1 MTDEAQQ
8 IRIIAKPQLNPSKCD
23 FEVDRSMVDG
33 TAYFGNVAAAEG
45 SPLAAKL
52 FALEGV
58 HQLLVRGTSLTVTK
72 TETAEWGVLAKEVGA
87 SIREHLLSGEICI
100 AESALAQASSD
111 SDQRMRQEIEKILD
125 AEINPAIASHGGVIS
140 LLDVQNGIVYV
151 KMGGGCQGCASSTAT
166 LKQGVEQ
173 SIRARVE
180 GVVEILDTTDHA
192 AGTNPYYAPSM

>member
-1 MTDEAQQ
+1 MTDEAQ

-23 FEVDRSMVDG
+23 FEVDRTVVDG
-33 TAYFGNVAAAEG
+33 TAYFGNAASAAG
-45 SPLAAKL
+45 SPLAEKL
-52 FALEGV
+52 FALDGV
-58 HQLLVRGTSLTVTK
+58 HQVLMRGPALTITK
-72 TETAEWGVLAKEVGA
+72 TDGAEWGALARDVGA
-87 SIREHLLSGEICI
+87 AVREHLQTGEPCV
-100 AESALAQASSD
+100 AEAALAQTGGD
-111 SDQRMRQEIEKILD
+111 EDERIRQEIQQILD

-140 LLDVQNGIVYV
+140 LLDVQNGIAYV

-173 SIRARVE
+173 AIRARVE